1 MLQEYFNNTIE
12 QSFLKSLLS
21 AVQLPNY
28 KIIRDNDLIFKDY
41 FYIYEGDI
49 IKCTKTGYI
58 NPQNSVIGVIQV
70 GDQISPSQAEFE
82 MIKHY
87 KFSCMDQNNETKEF
101 IRASYYSTELHKRF
115 GNYLRCLR
123 DLKNINL
130 MGMYNCFSYEI
141 FNDIHSCWN
150 GEKYIIYFNQDNTKK
165 LLAVP
170 VKFNTIYTVAIQ
182 SQQPISIFPILK
194 MPNGKKLFKPNEDT
208 IKIINGS
215 QFEFPFKVSVDL
227 SEQDGDW
234 YKYEP
239 YLYLV
244 FQVSAKNQ
252 SSFVVLEGDYS
263 KDGIFLVSP
272 QETPESK
279 NDSVDL
285 MYRPK
290 LLSFNSGTSYAY
302 SDTVIQ
308 YLLKN
313 VITNDDTVEGNISY
327 AKKLVN
333 FSDDINYWDN
343 NIKYSA
349 YMKYI
354 MDKAIIKNN
363 SGYYK
368 QNLKNVN
375 QECEDVTGFIDK
387 QIEEYLNYGSNTNI
401 SANN

>member
-1 MLQEYFNNTIE
+1 
-12 QSFLKSLLS
+12 
-21 AVQLPNY
+21 
-28 KIIRDNDLIFKDY
+28 
-41 FYIYEGDI
+41 
-49 IKCTKTGYI
+49 
-58 NPQNSVIGVIQV
+58 
-70 GDQISPSQAEFE
+70 
-82 MIKHY
+82 
-87 KFSCMDQNNETKEF
+87 
-101 IRASYYSTELHKRF
+101 
-115 GNYLRCLR
+115 
-123 DLKNINL
+123 
-130 MGMYNCFSYEI
+130 
-141 FNDIHSCWN
+141 
-150 GEKYIIYFNQDNTKK
+150 
-165 LLAVP
+165 
-170 VKFNTIYTVAIQ
+170 
-182 SQQPISIFPILK
+182 

-215 QFEFPFKVSVDL
+215 QFEFPFEVSVDL

-279 NDSVDL
+279 NDFVDL
-285 MYRPK
+285 MYKPK
-290 LLSFNSGTSYAY
+290 LLSFNSGISYAY

-308 YLLKN
+308 YLLRN

-333 FSDDINYWDN
+333 FSDDVNYWDN

-354 MDKAIIKNN
+354 MDKAIIKNDY
-363 SGYYK
+363 GYYK

>member
-1 MLQEYFNNTIE
+1 
-12 QSFLKSLLS
+12 
-21 AVQLPNY
+21 
-28 KIIRDNDLIFKDY
+28 
-41 FYIYEGDI
+41 
-49 IKCTKTGYI
+49 
-58 NPQNSVIGVIQV
+58 
-70 GDQISPSQAEFE
+70 
-82 MIKHY
+82 
-87 KFSCMDQNNETKEF
+87 
-101 IRASYYSTELHKRF
+101 
-115 GNYLRCLR
+115 
-123 DLKNINL
+123 

-170 VKFNTIYTVAIQ
+170 VKFNTKYTVAIQ

-208 IKIINGS
+208 VKIINGS

-263 KDGIFLVSP
+263 KDGIFLINP
-272 QETPESK
+272 QETPELK

-285 MYRPK
+285 MYKPK

-308 YLLKN
+308 YLLRN

-333 FSDDINYWDN
+333 FSDDVNYWDN

-363 SGYYK
+363 YGYYK

-387 QIEEYLNYGSNTNI
+387 QIEEYLNYGNNTNI